1 MKERFRRELIRKTFH
16 LTAISV
22 PLFYVVFGRDI
33 VILYTAAS
41 LLFFVIL
48 EFIRVRAHSIFP
60 LSKTA
65 DLIQRQGEKNSIA
78 ASIYFC
84 VAALG
89 TLFFLDERA
98 VVVGLSAALIGDA
111 AAALVGTGIG
121 KHNIKSGK
129 TVEGTLAGILV
140 ASLVAYL
147 LNSNLATIFAVGIV
161 FLVFDLVDFRF
172 DDNFTLPL
180 ATAIVVQVLEAL
192 L

>member
-1 MKERFRRELIRKTFH
+1 MKERFKRELVRKTFH

-33 VILYTAAS
+33 VIFYTAAS

-60 LSKTA
+60 LGKTA

-89 TLFFLDERA
+89 ALFFLDERA

-111 AAALVGTGIG
+111 AAALAGTGIG
-121 KHNIKSGK
+121 EHKIKSGK

-140 ASLVAYL
+140 ATLIAYL
-147 LNSNLATIFAVGIV
+147 LNSNFATIFAVGIV

-180 ATAIVVQVLEAL
+180 AIAIVVQVLEVL

>member
-1 MKERFRRELIRKTFH
+1 MKERFKRELVRKTFH

-22 PLFYVVFGRDI
+22 PLVYVVFSRDI
-33 VILYTAAS
+33 AILYTALS
-41 LLFFVIL
+41 LLFFVML

-60 LSKTA
+60 LGKTA

-89 TLFFLDERA
+89 VLFFFGERA

-111 AAALVGTGIG
+111 AAALAGTGMG
-121 KHNIKSGK
+121 KHKIKKGK
-129 TVEGTLAGILV
+129 TVEGTLAGIIMV
-140 ASLVAYL
+140 TLVAYL
-147 LNSNLATIFAVGIV
+147 LNSNFITIFALGIV

-180 ATAIVVQVLEAL
+180 ATAIVVQVLEVL